1 MVFEGSLV
9 SKSHKK
15 LLLLLLSLLWLLL
28 LVLILSLMWGIV
40 FDDNAQPMQLWVQ
53 SLRQNPFKGSMGV
66 IIRLE
71 KEVRN
76 LANDEDDEGDDEE
89 ASRLS
94 NRGQAVS

>member
-1 MVFEGSLV
+1 MKEWMVFEGSLV
-9 SKSHKK
+9 SNSHKK
-15 LLLLLLSLLWLLL
+15 LLLPLLWLLL
-28 LVLILSLMWGIV
+28 LVLFMLLLMWGIV
-40 FDDNAQPMQLWVQ
+40 FDDNGQPMQLWVQ

-76 LANDEDDEGDDEE
+76 LANDEGDEEE